1 VHVQADLSG
10 KAKDRCGWLLAAYQ
24 LPVHQEGFQPS
35 DPMKTKQLVFLAFL
49 AGTTIVRSQ
58 DVTLAVT
65 EVSAPT
71 AQSGTGILP
80 AASSPARIHGP
91 IPDGS
96 PPPPA
101 APKPEYHIAAR
112 DILSTK
118 THQQGGRTITV
129 REIKPIALPQPPA
142 PIEVT
147 PTAVDEEFRA
157 QLRAYHAANPRPN
170 LLSIGATVFRSASQ
184 APRTLVRWWP
194 MGTDHQITFW
204 SSADFSLIAGGI
216 GSFTDTA
223 GRTHSI
229 FMSWST
235 MDAERADKLLAVT
248 GRIYQSPE
256 IPTFPAGK
264 ATYQIIGD
272 PPTPETLTAIQ
283 SLHDLYNNEL
293 PRLQTAYQG
302 REQARLQKEA
312 YEKANPPQPQN
323 ITLNYWRSEHP
334 TSNVKH

>member
-1 VHVQADLSG
+1 
-10 KAKDRCGWLLAAYQ
+10 
-24 LPVHQEGFQPS
+24 
-35 DPMKTKQLVFLAFL
+35 MKTKQLVFLAFL

-58 DVTLAVT
+58 DAPLAVT
-65 EVSAPT
+65 VASTPT
-71 AQSGTGILP
+71 AHSGTGILP
-80 AASSPARIHGP
+80 VASSPARIIGP
-91 IPDGS
+91 IPDGT

-101 APKPEYHIAAR
+101 TPKPEYHIAAR

-118 THQQGGRTITV
+118 THQQAGRTITV

-142 PIEVT
+142 PVEVT
-147 PTAVDEEFRA
+147 PTAGDEEFRA
-157 QLRAYHAANPRPN
+157 QLRAYHAARPRPDH
-170 LLSIGATVFRSASQ
+170 LFLGATVFRSANHP
-184 APRTLVRWWP
+184 PRTLVRWWP
-194 MGTDHQITFW
+194 LGTDHQITFW

-223 GRTHSI
+223 GKTHSL
-229 FMSWST
+229 FMCWST
-235 MDAERADKLLAVT
+235 MDAERAARLRAITD
-248 GRIYQSPE
+248 RIYQTPE

-323 ITLNYWRSEHP
+323 ITLNYWRTEKPSEHR

>member
-1 VHVQADLSG
+1 
-10 KAKDRCGWLLAAYQ
+10 
-24 LPVHQEGFQPS
+24 
-35 DPMKTKQLVFLAFL
+35 MKTNPFVFLSVL
-49 AGTTIVRSQ
+49 AGTAIVRSQ
-58 DVTLAVT
+58 DAPFADT
-65 EVSAPT
+65 EVSTPT
-71 AQSGTGILP
+71 AHSGTGILP
-80 AASSPARIHGP
+80 AASSPARILGP
-91 IPDGS
+91 IPDGT

-142 PIEVT
+142 PVEVT

-157 QLRAYHAANPRPN
+157 QLRAYHAARPRPDH
-170 LLSIGATVFRSASQ
+170 LFLGATVFRSANHP
-184 APRTLVRWWP
+184 PRTLVRYWP
-194 MGTDHQITFW
+194 VETGREITFW

-223 GRTHSI
+223 GKTYSI

-235 MDAERADKLLAVT
+235 MDAERTDKFLAVT
-248 GRIYQSPE
+248 GRIYQTPE

-272 PPTPETLTAIQ
+272 QPTPETLTAIQ
-283 SLHDLYNNEL
+283 SLHDLYNNEHQ
-293 PRLQTAYQG
+293 RLLTAYQG
-302 REQARLQKEA
+302 REQARKQQEA
-312 YEKANPPQPQN
+312 YEKANPPQPKN
-323 ITLNYWRSEHP
+323 ITLNYWRTEKPAHAG
-334 TSNVKH
+334 KGGDK